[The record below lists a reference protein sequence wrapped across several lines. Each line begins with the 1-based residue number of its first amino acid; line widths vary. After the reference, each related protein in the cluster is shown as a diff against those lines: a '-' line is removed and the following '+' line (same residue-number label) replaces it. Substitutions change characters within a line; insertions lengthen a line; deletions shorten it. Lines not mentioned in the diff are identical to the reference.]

1 MCVRYATMRCMG
13 AAGIRRRKKRRK
25 LPEPEHVSPGDV
37 NRLFGRFTWGT
48 YSPAGTLERNGFFW
62 RQLSRRHDRGRGRD
76 GQRILGYVLWALV
89 AIPTLL
95 GIVWVIAHMFD

>member
-1 MCVRYATMRCMG
+1 MGCVG

-25 LPEPEHVSPGDV
+25 LPEPEHLPPGDV

-62 RQLSRRHDRGRGRD
+62 RQLGRRRGRD
-76 GQRILGYVLWALV
+76 RLRIFGSLMWALV
-89 AIPTLL
+89 AIPTLI
-95 GIVWVIAHMFD
+95 GIVWFIAHMFD